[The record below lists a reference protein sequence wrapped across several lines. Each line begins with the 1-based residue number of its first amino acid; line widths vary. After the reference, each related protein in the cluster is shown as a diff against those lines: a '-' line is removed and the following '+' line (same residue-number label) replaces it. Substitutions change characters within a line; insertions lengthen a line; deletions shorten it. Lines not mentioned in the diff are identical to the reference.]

1 MERFLM
7 NKLVEW
13 KDDRNRKPLIIT
25 GARQVGKTWLVR
37 EFGRRFFS
45 DQIYIN
51 FERQHS
57 LHDLMEKTVSPDSI
71 LEALSALYDRSIDPA
86 NTLIIF
92 DEVQE
97 EPRALTALKYFCEEK
112 PEYAVIATG
121 SFMGIALHKGT
132 SFPVGKVNMITLY
145 PMNYREFL
153 CASGKEQLSE
163 ILAGGDIGMITSLKS
178 MYIDLLR
185 VYYVVGGMPAAVLN
199 YLESHNYSR
208 VRDEQRLLLDYYRMD
223 LSKHADPRLAV
234 RLNQV
239 WDIVPSQLAKE
250 NKKFMFSLITK
261 GARSKD
267 YEMALE
273 WLRDCGL
280 IYIVH
285 RVTKPGIPLKFYED
299 LSAFKIYMNDV
310 GLLGCAG
317 DLEPEAVIEGNRLFS
332 EFKGAISEQYVLM
345 QMISDM
351 GIMPYYYS
359 TENSRGEIDFITEK
373 NGRLI
378 PIEVKAEENLKAR
391 SLRALK
397 EKYPDAEA
405 IRISMSDY
413 RKQDWLTNLPLY
425 AFTTLFSAAV
435 SGDE

>member
-1 MERFLM
+1 M
-7 NKLVEW
+7 
-13 KDDRNRKPLIIT
+13 
-25 GARQVGKTWLVR
+25 
-37 EFGRRFFS
+37 
-45 DQIYIN
+45 
-51 FERQHS
+51 
-57 LHDLMEKTVSPDSI
+57 
-71 LEALSALYDRSIDPA
+71 YDRSIDPA

>member
-13 KDDRNRKPLIIT
+13 KDNKNRKPLILT

-37 EFGRRFFS
+37 EFGRRYFT
-45 DQIYIN
+45 DQIYVN

-71 LEALSALYDRSIDPA
+71 LEALSALYDRSIDPTD
-86 NTLIIF
+86 TLIIF

-121 SFMGIALHKGT
+121 SFMGIALHQGT
-132 SFPVGKVNMITLY
+132 SFPVGKVNMLTLY

-153 CASGKEQLSE
+153 CASGREQLNE
-163 ILAGGDIGMITSLKS
+163 ILTSGDIGRITSLKS
-178 MYIDLLR
+178 MYIDILR
-185 VYYVVGGMPAAVLN
+185 IYYVIGGMPAAVLK
-199 YLESHNYSR
+199 YLESHDYSK

-223 LSKHADPRLAV
+223 FSKHADPRLAV

-239 WDIVPSQLAKE
+239 WDIIPSQLAKE
-250 NKKFMFSLITK
+250 NKKFMFSLITR

-273 WLRDCGL
+273 WLRDCG
-280 IYIVH
+280 IIHIVH

-299 LSAFKIYMNDV
+299 LSAFKIYMNDI

-359 TENSRGEIDFITEK
+359 AENSRGEIDFITEK
-373 NGRLI
+373 NGRMI

-391 SLRALK
+391 SLRAFK
-397 EKYPDAEA
+397 EKYPDSEA

-425 AFTTLFSAAV
+425 AFTTLFSAEI
-435 SGDE
+435 SRSE